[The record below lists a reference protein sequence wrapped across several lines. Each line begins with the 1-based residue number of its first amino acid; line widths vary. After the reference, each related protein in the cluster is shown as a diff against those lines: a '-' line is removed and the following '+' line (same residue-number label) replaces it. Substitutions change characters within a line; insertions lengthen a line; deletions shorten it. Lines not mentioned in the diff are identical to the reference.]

1 MVILKKEVTECS
13 FNASLHS
20 VSLVTVIAK
29 QDLKVHVG
37 MCACAHVCECAY
49 MCNLYVMVVRA
60 SAGLLQTDG
69 CPLLQGTSNQSLSV
83 TQTQTPG
90 LSKLIKTLN

>member
-37 MCACAHVCECAY
+37 MCACVHVLTC
-49 MCNLYVMVVRA
+49 VSVRTCVI
-60 SAGLLQTDG
+60 SMLLW
-69 CPLLQGTSNQSLSV
+69 
-83 TQTQTPG
+83 
-90 LSKLIKTLN
+90 